1 MRPFPRR
8 LLRAAGIA
16 VLTVL
21 ALLTVS
27 TVANLLLERSEKESI
42 VPYGNRVAI
51 GSGSVNV
58 YRNGETG
65 PPLVLLGG
73 LGTAAPAVD
82 FAPLIRELDGF
93 DVTVV
98 EGFGYGYADMSAD
111 ERTNEHISTELHET
125 LGRIGVAPPYIL
137 AGHSIAG
144 FYMLDY
150 ANRYPAEVAAVIGI
164 DATIPKANDGGG
176 EDADQTAAPEQ
187 GINWNRILSVTGL
200 VRLAAAAGLEDPEP
214 GAYTEDEV
222 ARIRAMTSWN
232 YGNSA
237 VADETA
243 RIAGNAAALGHLS
256 YPDDLPVLAFVAGGG
271 GSAEQTDAT
280 ENLLR
285 NVRVHKVVR
294 LDGGHYLHQ
303 TQSEVMAEEIRA
315 FLGSA
320 GQ

>member
-16 VLTVL
+16 VLAVL
-21 ALLTVS
+21 VLLTVS
-27 TVANLLLERSEKESI
+27 TVANLLLERTEKESI
-42 VPYGNRVAI
+42 IPYGNRVEI

-58 YRNGETG
+58 YRNGGTG

-73 LGTAAPAVD
+73 LGTAAPALD

-93 DVTVV
+93 DVIVV
-98 EGFGYGYADMSAD
+98 EGFGYGYADMSAG
-111 ERTNEHISTELHET
+111 ERTNENISTELHET
-125 LGRIGVAPPYIL
+125 LGRLGVAPPYIL

-144 FYMLDY
+144 FYTLDY

-164 DATIPKANDGGG
+164 DATIPKVHEGGG
-176 EDADQTAAPEQ
+176 AEPDQTAAPEP
-187 GINWNRILSVTGL
+187 GINWDRILSVTGL
-200 VRLAAAAGLEDPEP
+200 VRLAAAAGLADPEP

-243 RIAGNAAALGHLS
+243 RIANNAAALRNHK
-256 YPDDLPVLAFVAGGG
+256 YPDDLPVLAFVAGGE
-271 GSAEQTDAT
+271 GSAEETAT
-280 ENLLR
+280 EKLLR
-285 NVRVHKVVR
+285 NVRVHTVVP

-303 TQSEVMAEEIRA
+303 THSEVMAEQIRA
-315 FLGSA
+315 FLDFA
-320 GQ
+320 GP